1 MVQCSHR
8 RPGGGERDVFVRPK
22 FEKASQAIAEGN
34 PNVRLF
40 RIPDAGHL
48 PWLDEPER
56 VVAGIG
62 RFLAAQAGSGV
73 EAVA

>member
-1 MVQCSHR
+1 LFL
-8 RPGGGERDVFVRPK
+8 GGGRDVFVRST
-22 FEKASQAIAEGN
+22 FEKALQAIVEGN
-34 PNVRLF
+34 PNVRLA

-56 VVAGIG
+56 VVAEIE
-62 RFLAAQAGSGV
+62 RFLATQSRSGV